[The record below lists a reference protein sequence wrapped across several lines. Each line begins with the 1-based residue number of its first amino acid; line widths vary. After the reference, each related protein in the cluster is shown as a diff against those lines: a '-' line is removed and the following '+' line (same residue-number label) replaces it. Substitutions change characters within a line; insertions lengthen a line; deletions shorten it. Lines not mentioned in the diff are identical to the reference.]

1 MVVRRSSGRR
11 EHGHDRRPTRLT
23 GRSGP
28 EPARSSPLWISSG
41 PPGGVAGCHTLVWR
55 CGIADS
61 PWPVIHTERA
71 VLADDLADLAPTAGP
86 PRRCAGAG
94 RFTRYSSDT
103 VPSRDHGINAGLGLA
118 PPVHGSHLHQDCA
131 FGSRWL
137 AHVVPDGVV
146 GTTMRSPG
154 RPKMLRISA
163 GSSPVLPNQCG
174 TVVSKAAT

>member
-41 PPGGVAGCHTLVWR
+41 PPGGVAGCRTLVWR

-61 PWPVIHTERA
+61 PWPVIHTEHA

-94 RFTRYSSDT
+94 RYTRYSSDT

-118 PPVHGSHLHQDCA
+118 PPVHGSHTSGLCLRFEMASARRSRRGRWDDHA
-131 FGSRWL
+131 F
-137 AHVVPDGVV
+137 
-146 GTTMRSPG
+146 
-154 RPKMLRISA
+154 A
-163 GSSPVLPNQCG
+163 GSSEDAEDFRGFVAGAAEPVRHRG
-174 TVVSKAAT
+174 VESGD